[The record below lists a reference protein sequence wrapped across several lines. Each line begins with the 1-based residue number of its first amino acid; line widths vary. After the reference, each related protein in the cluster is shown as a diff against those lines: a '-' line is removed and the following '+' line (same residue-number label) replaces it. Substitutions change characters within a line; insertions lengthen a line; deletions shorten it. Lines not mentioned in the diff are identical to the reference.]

1 MSTHQVPALQRRV
14 TPVCR
19 SLIMSPKSFIAL
31 DGNCHLI
38 GAKMVQ
44 TTHYD
49 RYTCHLYNSA
59 LQYHPEYD
67 TECPWFGHT

>member
-1 MSTHQVPALQRRV
+1 
-14 TPVCR
+14 
-19 SLIMSPKSFIAL
+19 MSPKSFIAL
-31 DGNCHLI
+31 DGNGHLI

-44 TTHYD
+44 KTHYD